1 MKKLIYIMLI
11 FSSLCVKAQE
21 TANPASNKVRE
32 LVTSLD
38 SFRKKTPV
46 EKVHL
51 HLDKPYYSLGDT
63 LWIKAYVVNER
74 NELSALSKI
83 LHIDLVND
91 KGLVK
96 TNITMPITKGLGWG
110 AITLSDSLL
119 QEGNYHIRAYTNV
132 MRNFGADY
140 FFDKVILIGN
150 ALPPPAESPAT
161 PGKKKPV
168 TASNNIQPAPVKSDP
183 NKISIQFF
191 PEGGDLVN
199 GLSSKIG
206 FKAVGDDGLSR
217 EISGYV
223 VGRDNK
229 QIVAFKSEHA
239 GMGTFM
245 LKPAPG
251 NTYTAVVKF
260 RGNEKR
266 IEIPKAKEQGFI
278 LSVTQNEDDVV
289 VNINASAGLLQS
301 GTIALVGQAN
311 NTVQY
316 AASKPLNRTS
326 FNTVIPKDRFP
337 EGIVQFTLFSPDFQ
351 PVAERLVYVHHAD
364 SYLKINVAAD
374 KPDYKRRDKV
384 HLDLQV
390 TDLDGRPVTGAFS
403 LAVTDETKVPYNEAN
418 EKTILSNL
426 LLSAD
431 LKGYIEQPNYY
442 FTADTTGKVN
452 QLDNLLLTQG
462 WRRFVWKDIML
473 NTIPPP
479 VYRVE
484 TGVGISGQILASGGK
499 PAEGVKVF
507 LLFDMGS
514 GVLIDTVTNNEGRFS
529 FGNFPFRK
537 GVGYNISL
545 VDPKGNK
552 NLKIQ
557 IDKPNNDLPGINNL
571 PDEHAD
577 NDNLISYVENS
588 RARFVELKKDAWLYK
603 PIELK
608 EVDIRE
614 LAVKNSTSLA
624 GPGNAD
630 QVLTFVDLMGCQS
643 DLSKCLVGRING
655 VQWKPISYT
664 NSLTTDSHTVTI
676 NSGFLPYSRGYD
688 DPMTI
693 IVDGIERSDGLSVMS
708 ENVASVEVLRGGGA
722 SSLYGLHGAAGVIV
736 ITTKR
741 GDINYEAFES
751 ERRHPGDA
759 NAKQQR
765 GLMKYTF
772 AGYDMRREFYSPD
785 YSNPQTNTLVPD
797 LRSTIYWKPSIIT
810 NTQGKAGVDFFNADG
825 SGNYRVIVE
834 GLAPEGKLGRQVY
847 HYTVK

>member
-11 FSSLCVKAQE
+11 FSGLCVKAQE
-21 TANPASNKVRE
+21 TPNPISSKVRE
-32 LVTSLD
+32 LVNSLD

-63 LWIKAYVVNER
+63 LWVKAYVVNER

-91 KGLVK
+91 KGVVK

-110 AITLSDSLL
+110 AVTLTDSLL
-119 QEGNYHIRAYTNV
+119 QEGNYHIRAYTNL
-132 MRNFGADY
+132 MRNFGSEY
-140 FFDKVILIGN
+140 FFDKAILIGN
-150 ALPPPAESPAT
+150 ALPPVVSPTSSA
-161 PGKKKPV
+161 GKKPV
-168 TASNNIQPAPVKSDP
+168 IASNNIQPAPVKNDP

-223 VGRDNK
+223 VDRYNK

-260 RGNEKR
+260 KGNEKR
-266 IEIPKAKEQGFI
+266 IEIPKVNDKGFI
-278 LSVTQNEDDVV
+278 LSVTQNEDDVI

-351 PVAERLVYVHHAD
+351 PVAERLIFVHHPD
-364 SYLKINVAAD
+364 SHLKVNVAAD
-374 KPDYKRRDKV
+374 KPDYKRRDKI
-384 HLDLQV
+384 HLDLEV

-403 LAVTDETKVPYNEAN
+403 LAVTDETKVPYEEVN
-418 EKTILSNL
+418 EKTIFSNL

-442 FTADTTGKVN
+442 FTADTTGKAT

-462 WRRFVWKDIML
+462 WRRFVWNDIML
-473 NTIPPP
+473 NKMPPP
-479 VYRVE
+479 AYQVE
-484 TGVGISGQILASGGK
+484 TGVGISGRVLASGGR

-514 GVLIDTVTNNEGRFS
+514 GVLIDTVTKSDGRFS

-537 GVGYNISL
+537 GVGYNVS
-545 VDPKGNK
+545 VMDPKGDK

-571 PDEHAD
+571 PEEYTN
-577 NDNLISYVENS
+577 NDNLMSYVENS
-588 RARFVELKKDAWLYK
+588 RARFIELKKDAWLNK
-603 PIELK
+603 PVELK

-614 LAVKNSTSLA
+614 LAVKNSSSLA

-630 QVLTFVDLMGCQS
+630 QVLTFVDLMNCQT
-643 DLSKCLVGRING
+643 DLSRCLVGRLTG
-655 VQWKPISYT
+655 VQWRSDTSKF
-664 NSLTTDSHTVTI
+664 LTIKGAFVPFCR
-676 NSGFLPYSRGYD
+676 GFDG
-688 DPMTI
+688 PMTI
-693 IVDGIERSDGLSVMS
+693 VVDGQERSDGLETTMS
-708 ENVASVEVLRGGGA
+708 EDVASVEVLRGGGA
-722 SSLYGLHGAAGVIV
+722 SALYGMHGANGVIV
-736 ITTKR
+736 ITTKK
-741 GDINYEAFES
+741 GDIDYEAFES
-751 ERRHPGDA
+751 EHRHPGDA
-759 NAKQQR
+759 KAKQQR
-765 GLMKYTF
+765 GLMKYSF

-785 YSNPQTNTLVPD
+785 YFNPQTNTLIPD
-797 LRSTIYWKPSIIT
+797 LRSTVYWKPSIIT
-810 NTQGKAGVDFFNADG
+810 NNQGKAGVDFFNADG

>member
-1 MKKLIYIMLI
+1 MKKLIYQLLI
-11 FSSLCVKAQE
+11 FSGLCVKAQE
-21 TANPASNKVRE
+21 TAKPVSNKVRE
-32 LVTSLD
+32 LVNSLD

-63 LWIKAYVVNER
+63 IWMKAYVVNER

-119 QEGNYHIRAYTNV
+119 QEGNYHIRAYTNL
-132 MRNFGADY
+132 MRNFGTEY
-140 FFDKVILIGN
+140 FFDKDVLIGN
-150 ALPPPAESPAT
+150 ALPPVESPPASSAR
-161 PGKKKPV
+161 KKPV
-168 TASNNIQPAPVKSDP
+168 IASNNISPAPVKNNP
-183 NKISIQFF
+183 NNISIHFF

-206 FKAVGDDGLSR
+206 FKAIGDDGLSR

-223 VGRDNK
+223 VDRGNK

-245 LKPAPG
+245 LQPASG

-260 RGNEKR
+260 NGNEKR
-266 IEIPKAKEQGFI
+266 IEIPKARDQGFI
-278 LSVTQNEDDVV
+278 LSVTQNEDDIV

-337 EGIVQFTLFSPDFQ
+337 EGIVQFTLFSPNFQ
-351 PVAERLVYVHHAD
+351 PVAERLIFVHHAD
-364 SYLKINVAAD
+364 SHLKINVVAD

-384 HLDLQV
+384 HLNLEV
-390 TDLDGRPVTGAFS
+390 TDFDGRPVTGAFS
-403 LAVTDETKVPYNEAN
+403 LAITDETKVPFAEAD
-418 EKTILSNL
+418 EKTIFSNL
-426 LLSAD
+426 LLTSD
-431 LKGYIEQPNYY
+431 LKGYVEQPNYY
-442 FTADTTGKVN
+442 FTNDTLGKAN

-479 VYRVE
+479 AYRVE
-484 TGVGISGQILASGGK
+484 TGVGISGRVLASGGK

-507 LLFDMGS
+507 LLFDMGN
-514 GVLIDTVTNNEGRFS
+514 GVLIDTVTNSDGRFS

-537 GVGYNISL
+537 GIGYNIS
-545 VDPKGNK
+545 VIDQKGDK

-557 IDKPNNDLPGINNL
+557 IDKPNNDLPGISHL
-571 PDEHAD
+571 PEEHPD

-588 RARFVELKKDAWLYK
+588 RARFIELKKDAWLNK

-630 QVLTFVDLMGCQS
+630 QVLTFIDLMNCQT
-643 DLSKCLVGRING
+643 DLSKCLVGRLIG
-655 VQWKPISYT
+655 VQWKLD
-664 NSLTTDSHTVTI
+664 NSANSTHLLTIKPDL
-676 NSGFLPYSRGYD
+676 LPFARDYD
-688 DPMTI
+688 VPMTI
-693 IVDGIERSDGLSVMS
+693 IVDGIEQPDGLS
-708 ENVASVEVLRGGGA
+708 NVRTQDVSSVEVLKGGA
-722 SSLYGLHGAAGVIV
+722 SSLYGMHGAAGVIV
-736 ITTKR
+736 ITTKK

-751 ERRHPGDA
+751 ERQHPGDA
-759 NAKQQR
+759 NVKQQR
-765 GLMKYTF
+765 GLMKYIF

-785 YSNPQTNTLVPD
+785 YFNPQTNTLIPD

-810 NTQGKAGVDFFNADG
+810 NNQGKAGVDFFNADG

-847 HYTVK
+847 RYAVK